1 MQKQKYVTKESKVHS
16 YIQIPATLLKENLGS
31 TTLLIY
37 GVLLTRVTLS
47 QKNCWTDE
55 LGRVFIIYPISKIA
69 EHIGKGES
77 VVKSCLKKLEMAGLL
92 LRKRS
97 GFNKPNHLF
106 VLVPEDSMGGQKQ
119 SVKKMENDTTE
130 VQKSDYERGEKP
142 ASNYYNIT
150 NHRTTKYSYEDG
162 ESL

>member
-55 LGRVFIIYPISKIA
+55 FGRVFIIYPISKIA
-69 EHIGKGES
+69 EHIGKSES
-77 VVKSCLKKLEMAGLL
+77 VVKPLIVTTNLSLQEIKAESNVVKVRIYDRILGMCVPVFVDGDSKRIEEGSNKKEILKEMLLVDAGGD
-92 LRKRS
+92 K
-97 GFNKPNHLF
+97 
-106 VLVPEDSMGGQKQ
+106 
-119 SVKKMENDTTE
+119 
-130 VQKSDYERGEKP
+130 
-142 ASNYYNIT
+142 
-150 NHRTTKYSYEDG
+150 
-162 ESL
+162 